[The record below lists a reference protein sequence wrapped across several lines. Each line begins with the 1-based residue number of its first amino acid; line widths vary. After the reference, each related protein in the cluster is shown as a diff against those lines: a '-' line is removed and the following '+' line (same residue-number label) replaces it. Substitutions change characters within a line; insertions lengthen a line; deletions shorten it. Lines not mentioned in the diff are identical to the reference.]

1 MQVKKNHMYKMLEEL
16 LDKEHTAILEGAFE
30 DIGKIANHK
39 ERLLDRRKLDPPDPK
54 ISPDPKILNRLRQ
67 KSQRNHHL
75 LAAVIRGVKSVTSRL
90 ENLHG
95 GPDGLNTYDK
105 TGQRTTLK
113 GSNHRTLQHRA

>member
-1 MQVKKNHMYKMLEEL
+1 MQVKKNNMFKMLEEL
-16 LDKEHTAILEGAFE
+16 LDKERAAILEGAFE
-30 DIGKIANHK
+30 DIGKIASHK
-39 ERLLDRRKLDPPDPK
+39 ERLLDRHKLDP
-54 ISPDPKILNRLRQ
+54 PDPKILNRLRQ

-90 ENLHG
+90 ENLHS